1 MIGLKT
7 NEETD
12 GGTDRQMNTKTK
24 RQTDEQKNRQA
35 DRWAG
40 IQINTQKY
48 S

>member
-1 MIGLKT
+1 MIGVKT
-7 NEETD
+7 NKETD

-24 RQTDEQKNRQA
+24 RLKDEQKVRQA

-40 IQINTQKY
+40 VQINTQKY

>member
-1 MIGLKT
+1 MIGVKT
-7 NEETD
+7 NKETG
-12 GGTDRQMNTKTK
+12 GGTDRQINTKTK

-35 DRWAG
+35 DIWAG